1 MSLLKAP
8 NLSVLF
14 RSEIALSASHVS
26 IHFKEGWLRITNCY
40 KDPLLMNAFNGV
52 NLSAACVLT
61 STDVAEK
68 LGISKDKWVYVLGG
82 AGTHEQ
88 EDCKF

>member
-1 MSLLKAP
+1 
-8 NLSVLF
+8 
-14 RSEIALSASHVS
+14 
-26 IHFKEGWLRITNCY
+26 
-40 KDPLLMNAFNGV
+40 MNAFNVV

-88 EDCKF
+88 EDCEFWKTYCRVDLNS